1 MCNTGGVSHE
11 MTLAKN
17 TAINKTQMLVAHGA
31 LDTKKHNASA
41 TYGGISLR
49 EISQLVM
56 KPQAIDKKSASF
68 IIASDY
74 RASDGREHQAQ
85 RERGNFWMLCVDVD
99 SGNPTMLEV
108 ASAVREVCGKC
119 AMLIYSSASS
129 TSEARKW
136 RVLIPL
142 AQPINGQLYV
152 RIQLALFEA
161 LALFGIT
168 ADGALARA
176 GQPVF
181 LPNVP
186 PERRGED
193 GQPLF
198 YEFERDAGDGYFDC
212 TKSILQERVDAILQW
227 EAETERKAAEDR
239 ALRLANREKRAK
251 DYPQQQNPVDV
262 FNEMHSISD
271 LLLMYG
277 YERAGSSAQYK
288 SRYQSSGS
296 YATKDYGTHWVSLSG
311 SDAAAGVGSA
321 KSIGDKAYAWG
332 DAFDL
337 FVHYE
342 HRGDFKA
349 AVRAYGE
356 QIDPRQSDPFSKPS
370 VPASA
375 VPEVS
380 DLDDFSVASATVA
393 QQDDAA
399 QESIDTAPPIPDV
412 TSGPTFPT
420 PYTMFDEAN
429 LRPRQWIYGRHYLR
443 SFCSALAAGGGNG
456 KTSLQIVEALCI
468 CTGRPL
474 LGEPVHQRTRVYLV
488 NLEDPIDEMQRRV
501 LAAMKHYG
509 IRREEVEGW
518 LFLDAGRD
526 FNMKFTALVRG
537 EVVINEALI
546 QHLQVKITE
555 HDIGL
560 TFIDPWVGAN
570 DINENDNGQMNK
582 AVAQVRRIADVTNSG
597 VCLVHHIRKT
607 GGEDANI
614 DSVRGAGS
622 LIGAVRAARVIN
634 RVSVEDAMRM
644 SVPEADAT
652 GIFRFDD
659 GKANLAPPSNKSTYY
674 RMKGV
679 QIDNGEWVGVS
690 VPFIMPGAFDGV
702 TARDAMAVQKLVG
715 NAPDPMREDVRAKNW
730 VGHAV
735 AEALNLDLDKPEEKS
750 RIKSIV
756 RKWLDTDVLRR
767 EMMPDSRAGRD
778 VAAIVVGVWINGD
791 EASR

>member
-1 MCNTGGVSHE
+1 
-11 MTLAKN
+11 MTLSKN
-17 TAINKTQMLVAHGA
+17 TAINKVQMLVAHGA
-31 LDTKKHNASA
+31 SDTKKHELNA

-56 KPQAIDKKSASF
+56 RPQAVEKRSASF
-68 IIASDY
+68 IIASEY

-85 RERGNFWMLCVDVD
+85 RERGIFWMLVVDVD
-99 SGNPTMLEV
+99 SGNPTLAEV
-108 ASAVREVCGKC
+108 ATAVQEVCGNC

-129 TSEARKW
+129 TAEARKW

-142 AQPINGQLYV
+142 AQAISGQLYV
-152 RIQLALFEA
+152 RMQLALFEA

-193 GQPLF
+193 GEPLF
-198 YEFERDAGDGYFDC
+198 YQFERDAGEGYFDC
-212 TKSILQERVDAILQW
+212 TKSVLQERVDAIIQW
-227 EAETERKAAEDR
+227 EAETERQAKIDR
-239 ALRLANREKRAK
+239 AARMAEREARAK
-251 DYPQQQNPVDV
+251 KNGSSKKNPVDV
-262 FNEMHSISD
+262 FNASHSIGD
-271 LLLMYG
+271 LLAIYG
-277 YERAGSSAQYK
+277 YERLGSSTQYK

-311 SDAAAGVGSA
+311 SDAAAGLGSS

-337 FVHYE
+337 FVHYD
-342 HRGDFKA
+342 HKGDFTA

-356 QIDPRQSDPFSKPS
+356 EIDPRTPDPFTSPTD
-370 VPASA
+370 ASA
-375 VPEVS
+375 MPES
-380 DLDDFSVASATVA
+380 AGLDDFTFTDATITREIVGLPEQEEA
-393 QQDDAA
+393 HAGIPDAA
-399 QESIDTAPPIPDV
+399 A
-412 TSGPTFPT
+412 GPTFPT
-420 PYTMFDEAN
+420 PYTMFDGAS
-429 LRPRQWIYGRHYLR
+429 LRPRDWIYGKHYLR
-443 SFCSALAAGGGNG
+443 SFVSVLASAGGIG

-474 LGEPVHQRTRVYLV
+474 LGETVHKRTRVYLV
-488 NLEDPIDEMQRRV
+488 NLEDPMDEMQRRV
-501 LAAMKHYG
+501 LAAMKYYG
-509 IRREEVEGW
+509 IKREEVEGW

-546 QHLQVKITE
+546 QHMQAKIIE

-597 VCLVHHIRKT
+597 ICLVHHIRKT

-622 LIGAVRAARVIN
+622 LIGAARAARVIN
-634 RVSVEDAMRM
+634 RVSVEDAVKMG
-644 SVPEADAT
+644 VPEDQAT
-652 GIFRFDD
+652 GIFRIDD
-659 GKANLAPPSNKSTYY
+659 GKANLAPPSARSVYC
-674 RMKGV
+674 RMIGV
-679 QIDNGEWVGVS
+679 QIDNGEWVGVT
-690 VPFIMPGAFDGV
+690 VPFVMPDAFDGV
-702 TARDAMAVQKLVG
+702 TARHAMTVQKMVG
-715 NAPDPMREDVRAKNW
+715 NAADPLREDVRAKNW
-730 VGHAV
+730 IGHIV
-735 AEALNLDLDKPEEKS
+735 ADVLNLDVDRAEDKA

-756 RKWLDTDVLRR
+756 RKWIDTDVLRR
-767 EMMPDSRAGRD
+767 EMVPDIRHGRD
-778 VAAIVVGVWINGD
+778 VAAIIVGVWINGD

>member
-1 MCNTGGVSHE
+1 

-17 TAINKTQMLVAHGA
+17 TAINKVQVLVAHGSN
-31 LDTKKHNASA
+31 DTKKHDLNG

-56 KPQAIDKKSASF
+56 KPQAVEKRSASF
-68 IIASDY
+68 IIASEY
-74 RASDGREHQAQ
+74 RKHDGREHQAQ
-85 RERGNFWMLCVDVD
+85 RERGSFWMLCVDVD
-99 SGNPTMLEV
+99 SGNPTLADV
-108 ASAVREVCGKC
+108 ASAVQEVCGKC

-129 TSEARKW
+129 TAEVRKW

-142 AQPINGQLYV
+142 AQAISGQLYV
-152 RIQLALFEA
+152 RMQLALFEA
-161 LALFGIT
+161 LAMFGIT

-186 PERRGED
+186 PERRDAD

-198 YEFERDAGDGYFDC
+198 YEFHREAGDGYLDC
-212 TKSILQERVDAILQW
+212 TKSILQERVDAIIQW
-227 EAETERKAAEDR
+227 EAETERQAKIDR
-239 ALRLANREKRAK
+239 AARMAEREKRAK
-251 DYPQQQNPVDV
+251 SGGNKKNPVDV
-262 FNEMHSISD
+262 FNASHSIGD
-271 LLLMYG
+271 LLAIYG

-311 SDAAAGVGSA
+311 SDAAAGLGSA

-337 FVHYE
+337 FVHYD
-342 HRGDFKA
+342 HKGDFTA

-356 QIDPRQSDPFSKPS
+356 EIDPRTPDPFAA
-370 VPASA
+370 PA
-375 VPEVS
+375 EVS
-380 DLDDFSVASATVA
+380 TMPEDTGLDDFTVTSATVTREA
-393 QQDDAA
+393 VDLPEQEEAHAGIPDAA
-399 QESIDTAPPIPDV
+399 A
-412 TSGPTFPT
+412 GPTFPT
-420 PYTMFDEAN
+420 PYTMFDGAN
-429 LRPRQWIYGRHYLR
+429 LKPREWIYGKHYLR
-443 SFCSALAAGGGNG
+443 SFCSALASAGGNG

-474 LGEPVHQRTRVYLV
+474 LGETVHKRTRVYLV
-488 NLEDPIDEMQRRV
+488 NLEDPIDEMQRRI
-501 LAAMKHYG
+501 LAAMKYYD
-509 IRREEVEGW
+509 IKREEVEGW

-546 QHLQVKITE
+546 QHMQAKIIE

-582 AVAQVRRIADVTNSG
+582 AVAQIRRIADVTNSG
-597 VCLVHHIRKT
+597 ICLVHHIRKT

-622 LIGAVRAARVIN
+622 LIGAVRAARIIN
-634 RVSVEDAMRM
+634 RVSTDDLMRM
-644 SVPEADAT
+644 GVPEADAV
-652 GIFRFDD
+652 GIFRIDD

-674 RMKGV
+674 RMESVK
-679 QIDNGEWVGVS
+679 IDNGEYVGVA
-690 VPFIMPGAFDGV
+690 VPFFMPDAFDNV
-702 TARDAMAVQKLVG
+702 TARHAMAVQKIVG
-715 NAPDPMREDVRAKNW
+715 NAPDPMRENVQAKNW

-735 AEALNLDLDKPEEKS
+735 AEVLNLDIDKPDDKG

-767 EMMPDSRAGRD
+767 EMVPDARQGRD

-791 EASR
+791 EAGL

>member
-11 MTLAKN
+11 MTLSKN
-17 TAINKTQMLVAHGA
+17 TAINKALVLVAHGA
-31 LDTKKHNASA
+31 SDTKKHDLNA

-56 KPQAIDKKSASF
+56 KPQAVDKRAASF

-74 RASDGREHQAQ
+74 RQHDGREHQAQ
-85 RERGNFWMLCVDVD
+85 RERGSFWMLCVDID
-99 SGNPTMLEV
+99 SGNHALAEV
-108 ASAVREVCGKC
+108 AEVVQQICGKC

-129 TSEARKW
+129 TAEGRKW

-142 AQPINGQLYV
+142 AQAISGQLYV
-152 RIQLALFEA
+152 RMQLALFEA
-161 LALFGIT
+161 LEMFGVT

-186 PERRGED
+186 PERRGAD

-198 YEFERDAGDGYFDC
+198 YEFARDAGEGYLDC
-212 TKSILQERVDAILQW
+212 TKSVLQERVDAILQW
-227 EAETERKAAEDR
+227 EAETERQAKEDR
-239 ALRLANREKRAK
+239 AARMAEREKRAK
-251 DYPQQQNPVDV
+251 GNDKRNPVDV
-262 FNEMHSISD
+262 FNASHSIGD
-271 LLLMYG
+271 LLAIYG
-277 YERAGSSAQYK
+277 YERAGSSAQYR

-321 KSIGDKAYAWG
+321 KSIGDMAYAWG

-337 FVHYE
+337 FVHYD
-342 HRGDFKA
+342 HKGDFKA

-356 QIDPRQSDPFSKPS
+356 EIDPRTPDSFSTPES
-370 VPASA
+370 YASA
-375 VPEVS
+375 IPETAG
-380 DLDDFSVASATVA
+380 LDDFTMTSATVTQETA
-393 QQDDAA
+393 DLPEQEEAHAGIPDAA
-399 QESIDTAPPIPDV
+399 A
-412 TSGPTFPT
+412 GPTFPT
-420 PYTMFDEAN
+420 PYTMFDGAN
-429 LRPRQWIYGRHYLR
+429 LKPREWIYGKHYLR
-443 SFCSALAAGGGNG
+443 SFCSALASAGGNG

-474 LGEPVHQRTRVYLV
+474 LGENVHQRTRVYLV
-488 NLEDPIDEMQRRV
+488 NLEDPIDEMQRRI
-501 LAAMKHYG
+501 LAAMKYYD
-509 IRREEVEGW
+509 IKREEVEGW

-537 EVVINEALI
+537 EIVINEALI
-546 QHLQVKITE
+546 QHMQAKIIE

-582 AVAQVRRIADVTNSG
+582 AVAQIRRIADVTNSG

-634 RVSVEDAMRM
+634 RVSVEDLMRM
-644 SVPEADAT
+644 GVKEADAI
-652 GIFRFDD
+652 GIFRIDD
-659 GKANLAPPSNKSTYY
+659 GKANLAPPSTKSTYY
-674 RMKGV
+674 KMESVK
-679 QIDNGEWVGVS
+679 IDNGEYVGVA
-690 VPFIMPGAFDGV
+690 VPFVVPDAFDGV
-702 TARDAMAVQKLVG
+702 TARDAMAVQKIVG

-735 AEALNLDLDKPEEKS
+735 AEALRLDVDKPEEKA

-767 EMMPDSRAGRD
+767 EMVPDARQGRD
-778 VAAIVVGVWINGD
+778 VAAVVVGVWINGD
-791 EASR
+791 EAGL

>member
-1 MCNTGGVSHE
+1 
-11 MTLAKN
+11 
-17 TAINKTQMLVAHGA
+17 MLVAHGA
-31 LDTKKHNASA
+31 SDTKKHELNA
-41 TYGGISLR
+41 TYGGVSLR

-56 KPQAIDKKSASF
+56 RPQAVEKRNASF

-74 RASDGREHQAQ
+74 LASDGREHQAQ

-99 SGNPTMLEV
+99 SGNPAMAEV
-108 ASAVREVCGKC
+108 ASAVREVCGNC

-129 TSEARKW
+129 TAEARKW

-142 AQPINGQLYV
+142 AQSISGHLYV
-152 RIQLALFEA
+152 RMQLALFEA

-168 ADGALARA
+168 ADSALARA

-186 PERRGED
+186 LDRRGED
-193 GQPLF
+193 GLPLF
-198 YEFERDAGDGYFDC
+198 YEFQRDAGEGYFDC
-212 TKSILQERVDAILQW
+212 TKSVLQERVDAILQW
-227 EAETERKAAEDR
+227 EAETERQAAEDR
-239 ALRLANREKRAK
+239 AQRLANREKRAK
-251 DYPQQQNPVDV
+251 DYLQQKNPVDA
-262 FNEMHSISD
+262 FNESHSISD
-271 LLLMYG
+271 LLLTYG

-321 KSIGDKAYAWG
+321 KSIGNMAYAWG

-342 HRGDFKA
+342 HKGDFKA

-356 QIDPRQSDPFSKPS
+356 QIDPRQPDPFTSSDKF
-370 VPASA
+370 VSA
-375 VPEVS
+375 IPE
-380 DLDDFSVASATVA
+380 DAGLDDFTLSNATVTREIA
-393 QQDDAA
+393 DLPEHEEAHA
-399 QESIDTAPPIPDV
+399 GIPDPAA
-412 TSGPTFPT
+412 GPTFPT

-429 LRPRQWIYGRHYLR
+429 LKPRQWIYGRQYLR
-443 SFCSALAAGGGNG
+443 SFPSALAAGGGNG

-474 LGEPVHQRTRVYLV
+474 LGETVHQRTRVYLV

-501 LAAMKHYG
+501 LAAMKHYE
-509 IRREEVEGW
+509 IKREEVEGW

-537 EVVINEALI
+537 EVVVNEALI
-546 QHLQVKITE
+546 AHMQAKIIE

-582 AVAQVRRIADVTNSG
+582 AVAQIRRIADVTNSG
-597 VCLVHHIRKT
+597 ICLVHHIRKT

-644 SVPEADAT
+644 GVPEADAT
-652 GIFRFDD
+652 GIFRIDD
-659 GKANLAPPSNKSTYY
+659 GKANLAPPSGKATYY
-674 RMKGV
+674 RMQGV
-679 QIDNGEWVGVS
+679 KIDNGEYVGVA
-690 VPFIMPGAFDGV
+690 VPFVMPDAFDGV
-702 TARDAMAVQKLVG
+702 TARDAMAVQKIVG

-730 VGHAV
+730 VGIAV
-735 AEALNLDLDKPEEKS
+735 AEVLSLDIDKPEEKA

-767 EMMPDSRAGRD
+767 EMMPDRRNGRD

-791 EASR
+791 EAGL